1 MSQEE
6 LAAVARYL
14 QKTVEENLTEMYVSA
29 VEMGVEEGNL
39 HRQNYMRTKIPPATL
54 SKRLKEATFA
64 ESVPGRVKHVMTK
77 LLTGKTLHTHLGMIG
92 YCTKDIGLDHYKLDS
107 HGVTPAEVRRASVKF
122 LSWLTIT
129 GWTMADC

>member
-1 MSQEE
+1 
-6 LAAVARYL
+6 
-14 QKTVEENLTEMYVSA
+14 MYVSA

-39 HRQNYMRTKIPPATL
+39 HRQNYMRTNIPPATL

-107 HGVTPAEVRRASVKF
+107 HGVTPAEVRHASVKF
-122 LSWLTIT
+122 LSWHSLT
-129 GWTMADC
+129 GWSRLTADVLRR